1 MSFVIS
7 KADRCIIVFLIY
19 HKKVE
24 NSLLWWL
31 LLLLNL
37 CPFTLF
43 ITDTP
48 TPGVKRKVSMTEA
61 DSEEAGGDRSSLTED
76 RISLGS
82 ELKSFGGSQGSLNS
96 TSTTSTVAPDNPEQ
110 FESLKQMKGL
120 MEQGIEK

>member
-1 MSFVIS
+1 M
-7 KADRCIIVFLIY
+7 
-19 HKKVE
+19 E

-48 TPGVKRKVSMTEA
+48 TPGVKRKVSVTEA

>member
-7 KADRCIIVFLIY
+7 KVDRCIIVFLIY
-19 HKKVE
+19 HNKVE

-48 TPGVKRKVSMTEA
+48 TPGVKRKVSVTEA
-61 DSEEAGGDRSSLTED
+61 DSEEAGGSSLTED

>member
-7 KADRCIIVFLIY
+7 KADRCIIVFSIY
-19 HKKVE
+19 HNKVE

-43 ITDTP
+43 ITDTS

-61 DSEEAGGDRSSLTED
+61 DSEEAGGDRSSLAED